1 MRLGNREGCTV
12 LADEHLSVEAPP
24 EPFAEMAT
32 GAWFLLR
39 TRSRHEKIVA
49 NDLAARGVLHYL
61 PLTNCIRYYGNRKTL
76 VEIPL
81 FPGYVFL
88 RGAAEDAYAVDRF
101 GRIAQIIQIPN
112 QKRVNE
118 ELRNIWLALSKDAQ
132 LCQYPYFHKGVRVE
146 VRSGPFR
153 GLQGVIEDWGKRN
166 RLLLQVEILG
176 RGVSLEV
183 DAALLDI
190 IE

>member
-1 MRLGNREGCTV
+1 M
-12 LADEHLSVEAPP
+12 LADEREIVEARAD
-24 EPFAEMAT
+24 PFTE
-32 GAWFLLR
+32 GAVGSWYLLR

-61 PLTNCIRYYGNRKTL
+61 PLTNCIRYYGDRKAK

-101 GRIAQIIQIPN
+101 GRIAQILLVPN

-118 ELRNIWLALSKDAQ
+118 ELRNIWFALSKDAQ
-132 LCQYPYFHKGVRVE
+132 VSLYPYLHKGVRVE
-146 VRSGPFR
+146 VRSGPLR
-153 GLQGVIEDWGKRN
+153 GLQGVIEDWAKRN

-176 RGVSLEV
+176 RGVSLEIE
-183 DAALLDI
+183 AALLDA